1 MLAEKRAQVEE
12 LSSKHASVKEKHTEL
27 QTALAASEELLQT
40 LLTGLSSRKEGQ
52 NGGGYMGQLA
62 EARSRIAQAET
73 EAESSRVKLAMNEK
87 ELKALQA
94 KWKEV
99 EREAGEGR
107 KQLSAM
113 QAEVEKFRKKVAES
127 GWSSEKEQEVENG
140 LRDARTEVRRLTEV
154 IDKFPGLLNNL

>member
-1 MLAEKRAQVEE
+1 
-12 LSSKHASVKEKHTEL
+12 
-27 QTALAASEELLQT
+27 
-40 LLTGLSSRKEGQ
+40 
-52 NGGGYMGQLA
+52 MGQLA